1 MHAYDTRIGSGHAL
15 FVAMCMWSMAGVTV
29 GALFVVGL
37 EDDVGAPFEVIAL
50 AMASGQFDLYDNSVR
65 EAVGGVLKS
74 HGVQRTAGQT
84 PMQILHGLS
93 PSKVSAIGSDVQ
105 KMLAESGGKGSAGK
119 QTSRR
124 RGNRRAQSG
133 QGPIVRL
140 LASPFAQAAPWA
152 RRAPGR

>member
-1 MHAYDTRIGSGHAL
+1 MYTYDSRIGSGHAL

-29 GALFVVGL
+29 GAMLVVGL
-37 EDDVGAPFEVIAL
+37 EDDVGVRFDLIAL
-50 AMASGQFDLYDNSVR
+50 AMASGQFDLSDNSVR
-65 EAVGGVLKS
+65 EAVGGVLRS

-105 KMLAESGGKGSAGK
+105 KMLAESAGNGSVGR
-119 QTSRR
+119 QSSRR
-124 RGNRRAQSG
+124 RGNRRAQSV
-133 QGPIVRL
+133 QGPLGRL
-140 LASPFAQAAPWA
+140 VASPFAQAAPWA